1 MSQMRCTAGTVLVIV
16 DRGVLNIAALP
27 ASISVLNEI

>member
-27 ASISVLNEI
+27 ASVTVLNEI